1 MRIQAFLIAYPPQAR
16 VGAWLATHGFLAH
29 AAKLGHDVNVC
40 TEDRIIPY
48 ELDGVKVEANQA
60 FISQLAQ
67 QADICLSHLGDDDR
81 GVKVSMHYGK
91 KHVRMCHGYPPFGAH
106 ALDHYC
112 RPDLAVFNSKSMMES
127 FHYDGPSIYCHPV
140 LDVDEYR
147 TTPGDAI
154 GLANVSGEKGAELF
168 DQLARHMPEHQFL
181 GIKPGH
187 GTRYDI
193 HRRNLTLIEKTFNMR
208 DDFYSRIRVLLM
220 PSITETWGKVALE
233 AMCSGIPVIA
243 HPTPGLLESCGA
255 AGIFKMRHELDEW
268 IEAIE
273 MLDDPKVYAK
283 WSKAALKRADE
294 IANDD
299 SADRFVAAL
308 EKIVEGT

>member
-16 VGAWLATHGFLAH
+16 VGAWIATHGFLAH

-40 TEDRIIPY
+40 TEDRVIAY

-67 QADICLSHLGDDDR
+67 QADVCLSHLGDDDR
-81 GVKVSMHYGK
+81 GVKVSMHYNRP
-91 KHVRMCHGYPPFGAH
+91 HVRMCHGYPPFGAH
-106 ALDHYC
+106 TLDHYT
-112 RPDLAVFNSKSMMES
+112 RPDLAVFNSESMWKS
-127 FHYDGPSIYCHPV
+127 FNYDGPSLVAHPV
-140 LDVDEYR
+140 LRIEDFR

-154 GLANVSGEKGAELF
+154 GLANISGEKGGELF
-168 DQLARHMPEHQFL
+168 DQLARHMPEHNFL
-181 GIKPGH
+181 GIVHGH

-193 HRRNLTLIEKTFNMR
+193 HRRNLTVMQKTFNMR
-208 DDFYSRIRVLLM
+208 DEFYSKIRILLM
-220 PSITETWGKVALE
+220 PSITETWGMVALE

-243 HPTPGLLESCGA
+243 HPTPGLLESCGK

-273 MLDDPKVYAK
+273 KLDDPKVYARQ
-283 WSKAALKRADE
+283 SALAVERADE